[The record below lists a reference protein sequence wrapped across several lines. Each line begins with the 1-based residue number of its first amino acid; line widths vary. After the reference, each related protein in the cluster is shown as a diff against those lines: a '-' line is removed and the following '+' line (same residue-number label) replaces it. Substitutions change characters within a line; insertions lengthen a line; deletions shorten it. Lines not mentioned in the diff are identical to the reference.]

1 MTGAQAVNGRSRL
14 DRLLE
19 RLLAA
24 APGARH
30 VLVLSG
36 DGLKLCWSPGLDLD
50 QADRLAAIVSGV
62 LSLSLSAAAEF
73 GDGIGSGQA
82 MVEFRGGIL
91 LMVPAGNRAH
101 LAVLAAPAA
110 DVGLVG
116 QVMNEAA
123 GQVGELLGT
132 PLRRPGPRPGHA
144 P

>member
-1 MTGAQAVNGRSRL
+1 MSGPEAVNGSSRL
-14 DRLLE
+14 DWLLE
-19 RLLAA
+19 NLLGA
-24 APGARH
+24 APGVRH

-36 DGLKLCWSPGLDLD
+36 DGLKLCWTSGLDLD

-82 MVEFRGGIL
+82 MVEFHGGML
-91 LMVPAGNRAH
+91 LMVPAGNGAH

-110 DVGLVG
+110 DVGRVG
-116 QVMNEAA
+116 QAMNEVA
-123 GQVGELLGT
+123 GRLGELLGT
-132 PLRRPGPRPGHA
+132 PLRRSGPRPGQA